1 MQPSVCALLSVRGST
16 ANTGT
21 RISTRHILV
30 ILCPE
35 KEWTGYPGW
44 IASPTSTHG
53 VALLSTLSNHREHR
67 QHPRHRLRAGHSLAF
82 QCPSAHS
89 RLRSLFGCFLDRASL
104 AGCGP
109 ETSHNFASIQGGSG
123 RILISSSGSMA
134 EVVAFF
140 FLMGTEPCD
149 LVRRN
154 GSRQRALTQILSNR
168 MVALDRKPNRQEL

>member
-1 MQPSVCALLSVRGST
+1 MSRKRV
-16 ANTGT
+16 
-21 RISTRHILV
+21 
-30 ILCPE
+30 
-35 KEWTGYPGW
+35 TGYPGW

-67 QHPRHRLRAGHSLAF
+67 QHPRHRPLADHSLAF

-89 RLRSLFGCFLDRASL
+89 RLRSLFGCFLDRASP
-104 AGCGP
+104 AGYGP

-123 RILISSSGSMA
+123 RSLISSSGSMA

-140 FLMGTEPCD
+140 MMGTELCD

-154 GSRQRALTQILSNR
+154 GSRSNR